1 MLLHHDAVE
10 EIECLRSQSSSFTI
24 HGLHKVEG
32 VVSYASP
39 VLEQDV
45 VAASVFLT
53 LRL

>member
-10 EIECLRSQSSSFTI
+10 EIECSRSQSSPLTI
-24 HGLHKVEG
+24 HFFHKVEG

-45 VAASVFLT
+45 VAVSVFLT